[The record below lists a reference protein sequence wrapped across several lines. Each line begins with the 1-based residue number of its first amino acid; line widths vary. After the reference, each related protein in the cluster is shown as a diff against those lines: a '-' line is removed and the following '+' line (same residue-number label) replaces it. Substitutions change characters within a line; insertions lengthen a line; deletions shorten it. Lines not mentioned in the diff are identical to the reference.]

1 MIVQQELIKKIK
13 DFGLNSYEA
22 KIWTALLSRGVS
34 SAGELSEISNV
45 PRSRTYDVLESL
57 EKKGFIM
64 MKLGKP
70 IKYMAISPNEVID
83 RIKKKIQD
91 DSSKQEK
98 QIDELKGSAVLL
110 ELTQLHTTGI
120 DTVDPSELAGVIKS
134 RENLYNHMELMI
146 KNAEKYV
153 YIITSE
159 KGFTRKLEQLK
170 KVFKKANDNGV
181 KIRMCAPYGKDV
193 EKLMHEFKGI
203 VDFKNISSI
212 NARFVIVDGKE
223 MLFMVTDDADVHPSY
238 DSGMWINSPFF
249 TGAMKE
255 LFEMAWK
262 KN

>member
-22 KIWTALLSRGVS
+22 KIWTALLSRGQS

-83 RIKKKIQD
+83 RVKKKIQN
-91 DSSKQEK
+91 DSLRQEK

-110 ELTQLHTTGI
+110 ELTQLHITGI

-134 RENLYNHMELMI
+134 RDNLYNHMELMI

-153 YIITSE
+153 YNITSE
-159 KGFTRKLEQLK
+159 KGFARKLEQLK

-181 KIRMCAPYGKDV
+181 KIRMCAPFGKDV
-193 EKLMHEFKGI
+193 EKLIHEFKGI
-203 VDFKNISSI
+203 VDFKNVSVI

-255 LFEMAWK
+255 LFEMVWK